1 MLVEECYVMV
11 IMIISFPQRWEEIV
25 TCVAIMT
32 YVDICCVMMQLG
44 MRNVTTCEMVV
55 RNGMILITF
64 ILS

>member
-1 MLVEECYVMV
+1 M
-11 IMIISFPQRWEEIV
+11 
-25 TCVAIMT
+25 TCVAIIT
-32 YVDICCVMMQLG
+32 YADICCIMMQLG

>member
-1 MLVEECYVMV
+1 MLCYGYHDDKFFAKVGGK
-11 IMIISFPQRWEEIV
+11 V
-25 TCVAIMT
+25 TCVAIIT
-32 YVDICCVMMQLG
+32 YVDICCIMMQLG